1 MRFKDI
7 KIFVKGHNYLV
18 SLICFLVD
26 ITSLNAFLIS
36 SLEVFVKSNSID
48 LSSEKLMNSILGI
61 ASNVKGNKRAIKP
74 LKDAK

>member
-1 MRFKDI
+1 
-7 KIFVKGHNYLV
+7 
-18 SLICFLVD
+18 VD

-36 SLEVFVKSNSID
+36 FLEVFVKSNSID

-74 LKDAK
+74 LKDAI